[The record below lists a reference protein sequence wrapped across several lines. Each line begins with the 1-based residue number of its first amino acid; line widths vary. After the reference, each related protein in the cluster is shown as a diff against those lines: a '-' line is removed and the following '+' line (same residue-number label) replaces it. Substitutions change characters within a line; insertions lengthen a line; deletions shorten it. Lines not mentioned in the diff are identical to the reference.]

1 MSGWNGVQ
9 LYPMFRHIS
18 FDVFFFNRVGLE
30 KLGSSIYICWLCFE
44 ALIAWSPPCI
54 SRHGDVHGKASGTW
68 DMGFLSKY
76 HQLWMVF
83 LISTFFGQT
92 MDNGRNHCSFT
103 ISLPNVMDIG
113 TVSTLWWIT
122 KTEKIVKVYSQ
133 KLQQIPLKDLQKN
146 SKNHTQL
153 YRKGI
158 CLLFQ
163 ISADRPRNNEIDWW
177 IS

>member
-30 KLGSSIYICWLCFE
+30 AGQFHRLCFE

-68 DMGFLSKY
+68 DMGFLSQY

-83 LISTFFGQT
+83 
-92 MDNGRNHCSFT
+92 
-103 ISLPNVMDIG
+103 
-113 TVSTLWWIT
+113 
-122 KTEKIVKVYSQ
+122 
-133 KLQQIPLKDLQKN
+133 
-146 SKNHTQL
+146 
-153 YRKGI
+153 
-158 CLLFQ
+158 
-163 ISADRPRNNEIDWW
+163 
-177 IS
+177 